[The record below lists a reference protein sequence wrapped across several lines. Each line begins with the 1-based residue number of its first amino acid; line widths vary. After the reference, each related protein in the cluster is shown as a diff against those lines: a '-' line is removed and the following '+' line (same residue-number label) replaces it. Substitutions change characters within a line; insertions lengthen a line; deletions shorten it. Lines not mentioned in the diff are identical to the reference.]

1 LEVGGGD
8 AFGCGL
14 REWRGVNYVV
24 IIYHFKNLEAHMRV
38 TFTARHFKPS
48 DRLKSVAVE
57 EVKRLKKYYDDIL
70 DCEII
75 LDYVKQQ
82 QIAEVI
88 IKVYG
93 TKLAIVEKSEDMY
106 KSINL
111 AVDKLERKLKR
122 YKGKL
127 REFDNKKVSN
137 VLSETS

>member
-1 LEVGGGD
+1 
-8 AFGCGL
+8 
-14 REWRGVNYVV
+14 
-24 IIYHFKNLEAHMRV
+24 MRV

-48 DRLKSVAVE
+48 ERLKSIATE

-82 QIAEVI
+82 QIAEVV
-88 IKVYG
+88 IKVDG

-106 KSINL
+106 KSLNL

-122 YKGKL
+122 YKDKRRG
-127 REFDNKKVSN
+127 FDKEKVSD
-137 VLSETS
+137 VLSETSE